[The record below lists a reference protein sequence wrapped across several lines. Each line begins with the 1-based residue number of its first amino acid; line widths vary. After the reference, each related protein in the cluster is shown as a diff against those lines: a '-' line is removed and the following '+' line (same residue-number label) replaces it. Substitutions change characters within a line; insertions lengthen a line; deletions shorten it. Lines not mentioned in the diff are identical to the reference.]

1 MTSYADSGLSFCT
14 QKEETW
20 RPTTKQVE
28 DIRLSEPFKCLRFVA
43 EETHWI
49 SMSGCLS
56 DTLAR
61 GIRVIGTLAAPS
73 PTRPMGLF
81 NTGRKSSAQTH
92 TDIQHLR
99 HTHKACVFSSSCL
112 FSMNVCLMFKYFL
125 FDLYLYTLLY
135 SLIKT
140 LCLIYKSDLCQTNI
154 KIAAIEE
161 TIE

>member
-20 RPTTKQVE
+20 RPTTKQQAE

-43 EETHWI
+43 EGTHWI

-61 GIRVIGTLAAPS
+61 GLRVIGTLAAPS

-99 HTHKACVFSSSCL
+99 HTRKACVFSSSCL

-125 FDLYLYTLLY
+125 TFTYTLSY
-135 SLIKT
+135 IVSLRLSVSFTRVTRVRQT
-140 LCLIYKSDLCQTNI
+140 LKSQQ
-154 KIAAIEE
+154 
-161 TIE
+161 